1 MRKLKFS
8 SFWDDVHVDSEWND
22 GKSEVIPD
30 MSLSVRDILTRFTR
44 GQMELPPIE
53 TGDDETF
60 DSPDVEFEDMV
71 DAVSAVRDGRS
82 IYDSFVAAKQRS
94 ESEKSQFDQ
103 TSELHG
109 ERSHDSD
116 SPK

>member
-1 MRKLKFS
+1 MSRLKFS

-22 GKSEVIPD
+22 GKSETIPD

-60 DSPDVEFEDMV
+60 DSPDVEFDDMI
-71 DAVSAVRDGRS
+71 DAVSAVRDGQT
-82 IYDSFVAAKQRS
+82 IYESFRL
-94 ESEKSQFDQ
+94 SQLEQ
-103 TSELHG
+103 EEQKRKKEQSSELHA
-109 ERSHDSD
+109 DSSSSD
-116 SPK
+116 DAT